1 MAVYAT
7 FKHNNE
13 KKEHFIGIYPVSK
26 VVTASLSAPSIMKSF
41 EQYFLDHSIDLSKAR
56 FVCMEAT
63 NVNSEEKGR
72 LKCLLKHAVPH
83 LNWVG
88 CGNHKLALCF
98 KHLC

>member
-1 MAVYAT
+1 MKQPILLLLNKWPCT
-7 FKHNNE
+7 QHLNITMK
-13 KKEHFIGIYPVSK
+13 KKEHFIAIYPVSK

-41 EQYFLDHSIDLSKAR
+41 EQYFLDHSIDMSKAR

-72 LKCLLKHAVPH
+72 LKCLLKHAAPH

-88 CGNHKLALCF
+88 
-98 KHLC
+98 